1 LRDGNSCQILSS
13 AYDAHMTTMNISLP
27 DDMKAFVDEQVRLHG
42 YMSSS
47 EYVRALIRQQKD
59 DIEKLRAMIQEG
71 IDSGT
76 AGTAEEVTARLR
88 ARIAAYKP

>member
-1 LRDGNSCQILSS
+1 
-13 AYDAHMTTMNISLP
+13 MTTMNISLP

-59 DIEKLRAMIQEG
+59 DIEKLRTMIQEG
-71 IDSGT
+71 IDSGPGSP
-76 AGTAEEVTARLR
+76 ADEVYARLMD
-88 ARIAAYKP
+88 RIAAHQ